1 MIGLRVDGAAEIRE
15 LEIDISLA
23 PARVKRNATKVLRR
37 AAELVDEQMT
47 IDAAG
52 HQGNWFGIPGTE
64 YDTPLEKHVSHELLD
79 PLTAEIGIENKG
91 AGKLAHFIVFGAH
104 KAHAPAY
111 DYTAAQRRSTPA
123 IVRMFADAGEESVL
137 GDD

>member
-91 AGKLAHFIVFGAH
+91 AGKREEVG
-104 KAHAPAY
+104 P
-111 DYTAAQRRSTPA
+111 
-123 IVRMFADAGEESVL
+123 VR
-137 GDD
+137 